1 MLADYHL
8 HTAFSDDSVTPMED
22 MVQRALA
29 LGFDEICF
37 TEHVDYGVKTD
48 LNCDYAA
55 YFRTLRVMQEQY
67 AGRISIR
74 AGIEFGVQAETAS
87 QFEDDFRPVIR
98 FDFCDPEQ
106 PSGREQRVL
115 ELRIPGGPH
124 PGRVPGRLLSGD
136 LRRYAALQNYSVL
149 GHLDMIKR
157 YDKCGAYP
165 DEKVLPLIERIL
177 RQAIADGKGIELN
190 TSSFKYGLPDLMPSR
205 RILRFYRE
213 LGGEL
218 LTIGSDSHETV
229 HLGDHIREVRPVLR
243 DLGFRT
249 FCTFER
255 MKPVF
260 HDL

>member
-1 MLADYHL
+1 MKIVLSSNPYRDKGL
-8 HTAFSDDSVTPMED
+8 KV
-22 MVQRALA
+22 VQNA
-29 LGFDEICF
+29 
-37 TEHVDYGVKTD
+37 
-48 LNCDYAA
+48 
-55 YFRTLRVMQEQY
+55 
-67 AGRISIR
+67 
-74 AGIEFGVQAETAS
+74 
-87 QFEDDFRPVIR
+87 
-98 FDFCDPEQ
+98 
-106 PSGREQRVL
+106 
-115 ELRIPGGPH
+115 
-124 PGRVPGRLLSGD
+124 
-136 LRRYAALQNYSVL
+136 
-149 GHLDMIKR
+149 
-157 YDKCGAYP
+157 
-165 DEKVLPLIERIL
+165 ERIL

-243 DLGFRT
+243 DLGFRP

>member
-55 YFRTLRVMQEQY
+55 YFRTLRAMQEQY

-87 QFEDDFRPVIR
+87 QFEDDFARYP
-98 FDFCDPEQ
+98 FDFVILSNHQVGNKEFWNYEFQ
-106 PSGREQRVL
+106 EGRTQDEYQAAYYQAIYDVM
-115 ELRIPGGPH
+115 
-124 PGRVPGRLLSGD
+124 
-136 LRRYAALQNYSVL
+136 RRYKNYSVL

-190 TSSFKYGLPDLMPSR
+190 TSSFKYGLPDLTPSR

>member
-48 LNCDYAA
+48 LNCDYTA
-55 YFRTLRVMQEQY
+55 YFRTLRAMQAQY

-74 AGIEFGVQAETAS
+74 AGIEFGVQAGTVS
-87 QFEDDFRPVIR
+87 QFEDDFARYP
-98 FDFCDPEQ
+98 FDFVILSNHQVGNKEFWTYEFQ
-106 PSGREQRVL
+106 EGRTQDEYQTAYYEAIYDVM
-115 ELRIPGGPH
+115 
-124 PGRVPGRLLSGD
+124 
-136 LRRYAALQNYSVL
+136 RRYQSYSVL

-165 DEKVLPLIERIL
+165 DEKVLPLIEPIL

-229 HLGDHIREVRPVLR
+229 HLGDHIREVRPILR